1 MKQENPTFEKILFQA
16 AYEGMNV
23 IGNSVPSAII
33 PYLEKTGSIESSG
46 VIANFEAF
54 DKDLKKIFGFGA
66 KIIEKKI
73 LEILCSKLQIS
84 QKLDNDFN
92 FDDVIKDIKRK
103 FHSKEV
109 QVTLAET
116 VNV

>member
-73 LEILCSKLQIS
+73 LEILCAKLQIP
-84 QKLDNDFN
+84 LEVDNDFD
-92 FDDVIKDIKRK
+92 FDNSIQDIKRK
-103 FHSKEV
+103 FHSTNV
-109 QVTLAET
+109 QATLAET
-116 VNV
+116 VDV